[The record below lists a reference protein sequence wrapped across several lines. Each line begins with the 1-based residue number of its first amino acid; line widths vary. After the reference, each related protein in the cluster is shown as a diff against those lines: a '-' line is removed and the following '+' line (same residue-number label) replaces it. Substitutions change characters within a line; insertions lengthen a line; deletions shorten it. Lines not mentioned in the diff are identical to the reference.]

1 MARAKGKHYV
11 DNKKFLAA
19 MIEWKETCEEA
30 QKKNGDIPPETNYI
44 GECFLKIATHLSYRP
59 NFINYTYR
67 DDMISDGIENCLQYV
82 NYFNPEKSNN
92 PFAYFTQIIYYAFLR
107 RIAKEKKQS
116 HVKNKS
122 IEKSAY
128 ESYVTMDGDDTVYN
142 VSGFDPNLLLP
153 DEDVYK
159 PKKKTVS
166 KSKGL
171 DGFMEGED

>member
-1 MARAKGKHYV
+1 M
-11 DNKKFLAA
+11 KKIIL
-19 MIEWKETCEEA
+19 
-30 QKKNGDIPPETNYI
+30 
-44 GECFLKIATHLSYRP
+44 
-59 NFINYTYR
+59 FISVLT
-67 DDMISDGIENCLQYV
+67 
-82 NYFNPEKSNN
+82 
-92 PFAYFTQIIYYAFLR
+92 FAVSSEI
-107 RIAKEKKQS
+107 
-116 HVKNKS
+116 KNKS

-171 DGFMEGED
+171 DGFMEGEDWR

>member
-30 QKKNGDIPPETNYI
+30 QKKNGDIPPVTNYI

-82 NYFNPEKSNN
+82 NNFNPEKSNN

-116 HVKNKS
+116 HMSQWMVM
-122 IEKSAY
+122 ILFIMY
-128 ESYVTMDGDDTVYN
+128 R
-142 VSGFDPNLLLP
+142 
-153 DEDVYK
+153 
-159 PKKKTVS
+159 
-166 KSKGL
+166 GL
-171 DGFMEGED
+171 IQIFCYQMRMYTNQRKRL